1 MNFVAIDLKVAN
13 FEGKDSC
20 SIGIVVVENKI
31 IVSTRKILI
40 KSDDIESKSEF
51 IIVWNELRTLL
62 EKNLVVAFNAN
73 KQINLLLS
81 ILDNYKIQHPILDFA
96 CSRFIAK
103 KLWRDLNNYK
113 LSTIA
118 DNLGINYKAES
129 AETNAIVSS
138 ELFLKALQE
147 MKVSSSDM
155 LHDSLDLKLGHLNDT
170 KNIPVSRK
178 ISYQH
183 IGLRNKNIVFTGTLQ
198 SMVRRDAMKKVISI
212 GGFCSSSVNQ
222 NTDVLVI
229 GVQSRAKL
237 RGKSKS
243 SKMVRAERLK
253 EEGRDILIITEDEFL
268 RMI

>member
-1 MNFVAIDLKVAN
+1 LNFVAIDLKAAN
-13 FEGKDSC
+13 FQGKESC
-20 SIGIVVVENKI
+20 SIGIAVVENKI
-31 IVSTRKILI
+31 IVSTRAILI
-40 KSDDIESKSEF
+40 KSDDIESKAEF

-81 ILDNYKIQHPILDFA
+81 ILDNYKIQRPILDFA
-96 CSRFIAK
+96 CSRFISK

-118 DNLGINYKAES
+118 DNLGIKYKEES
-129 AETNAIVSS
+129 VEKDAVICS
-138 ELFLKALQE
+138 EIFLKALQE

-155 LHDSLDLKLGHLNDT
+155 LHDSLGLKLGHIIDT
-170 KNIPVSRK
+170 KYIPVSRK
-178 ISYQH
+178 ISYQR
-183 IGLRNKNIVFTGTLQ
+183 IGLRNKNVVFTGTLQ
-198 SMVRRDAMKKVISI
+198 SMVRREAMKKVISI

-229 GVQSRAKL
+229 GVQSRVKL

-243 SKMVRAERLK
+243 SKMMRAERLK
-253 EEGRDILIITEDEFL
+253 KEGKDILIISEDEFL
-268 RMI
+268 RII